1 MSLLTRIVMPVA
13 TEADA
18 EQTCAALEP
27 HLDEVS
33 SVLAVHVIEKGGGG
47 IDKAPLA
54 KREEDA
60 AEILGIVEETLGEN
74 ADVETKTAYGT
85 DVVETLF
92 ETAEGAEATALVFVA
107 REGGR
112 LVRLLSGD
120 TSMRLVTEGT
130 MPVVALPS
138 R

>member
-18 EQTCAALEP
+18 EHTWARVEQ
-27 HLDEVS
+27 HLDEGS
-33 SVLAVHVIEKGGGG
+33 RGHAERGIGQGGGG
-47 IDKAPLA
+47 IDKARLA

-60 AEILGIVEETLGEN
+60 AESVGIVEETRGEN
-74 ADVETKTAYGT
+74 ADVERKTAYGT

-92 ETAEGAEATALVFVA
+92 ESAEGAEATALVFVA